1 MPSYLQFRRIILC
14 ITQRKDSRGIRLEA
28 EARKLIRRILQKSK
42 KDDRDLNEASRN
54 KVGRR

>member
-1 MPSYLQFRRIILC
+1 MPSYLQFRRITLC
-14 ITQRKDSRGIRLEA
+14 IAQRKDSRGIRLEA